1 MSDLNDFAEFRCE
14 GIGKS
19 YGDSRVLNDVSFSVA
34 AGEVVGLVGE
44 NGAGKSTLMNI
55 CFGMPSIVNTGGYD
69 GQLYL
74 NGDPVKFL
82 SPNQAL
88 AAGIG
93 MVHQEFSL
101 IPGFTGTENILLNC
115 EPLKRGLL
123 ESVFGERINALD
135 RPEMDKRAAAALAK
149 LDVRLDRDQ
158 PVSRMPVGHKQFLE
172 IAREIDRSRTRLLVL
187 DEPTAVLTESEASIL
202 IKAVRKLTEQG
213 LGIIFISHRLREVM
227 ELCRKVVVLRDGRK
241 VAEMPTSRTSIRE
254 IASYMVQRETGP
266 DEAQHDQRDF
276 SRTPAAL
283 KIRDLWVN
291 MPGEMVH
298 GVDLDILEG
307 EIFGL
312 AGLAGQGKLGV
323 PAGIMGLKPAGGR
336 VEFQGSELPLNEPG
350 AGLKSG
356 LAFVSEDRR
365 GVGLLLDE
373 SIQMNIGFTAMQ
385 VKREFLK
392 KYGPLILVDERAL
405 QENALKY
412 IDILAIKTTG
422 PLQKAGHLSGGNQQK
437 VCLAKAFTLAP
448 KLLFVSEPTRG
459 IDVGAKELVLDSLK
473 RYNREAGTTV
483 VVVSSELEEL
493 RSVCHRI
500 AVISE
505 GRVAGILPAEAPAE
519 KFGFLMSGEDIGDE
533 ISSNQSDRSAVSE
546 SVGGAA

>member
-1 MSDLNDFAEFRCE
+1 MADNNDFIEFRCE
-14 GIGKS
+14 AIGKS
-19 YGDSRVLNDVSFSVA
+19 YGSSRVLDNVGFSVA

-55 CFGMPSIVNTGGYD
+55 CFGMPAIVGTGGYD

-74 NGDPVKFL
+74 NDEPVKFL

-101 IPGFTGTENILLNC
+101 IPGFTGTENILLNR
-115 EPLKRGLL
+115 EPLKRGML

-135 RPEMDKRAAAALAK
+135 RPEMENRASAALGKLGIK
-149 LDVRLDRDQ
+149 LDQ
-158 PVSRMPVGHKQFLE
+158 ETPVSQMPVGHKQFLE
-172 IAREIDRSRTRLLVL
+172 IAREIDRSKTRLLVL

-202 IKAVRKLTEQG
+202 LSAVRKLAEQG
-213 LGIIFISHRLREVM
+213 MGIIFISHRLREVM

-254 IASYMVQRETGP
+254 IASYMVQREGSRDEVRP
-266 DEAQHDQRDF
+266 DERDF
-276 SRTPAAL
+276 ALAPVSL
-283 KIRDLWVN
+283 KIRDLWVD
-291 MPGEMVH
+291 MPGEMVRD
-298 GVDLDILEG
+298 VTLDIMEG

-336 VEFQGSELPLNEPG
+336 VEFRGRELPLNDPEACLA
-350 AGLKSG
+350 AGV
-356 LAFVSEDRR
+356 AFVSEDRR

-385 VKREFLK
+385 IKREFLK
-392 KYGPLILVDERAL
+392 KYGPFVLMNDRGLK
-405 QENALKY
+405 ENALKY

-448 KLLFVSEPTRG
+448 ELLFVSEPTRG

-519 KFGFLMSGEDIGDE
+519 KFGFLMSGEDIGDDLGPGPDGAGA
-533 ISSNQSDRSAVSE
+533 SDAAT
-546 SVGGAA
+546 GGAA